1 MKRIKLAMGCSL
13 LLLVGVSMGVTNFVI
28 LPFWASD
35 VLVREGRSLQRFLAA
50 VSLSASEHVSQLPP
64 PAVQSFLSDN
74 PEGCIYWQGTFYP
87 HQPTDHAPCRQ
98 ELPALLMAAEQT
110 KTMQT
115 SRTAITLLDLIE
127 TEYLYVALPDTPFG
141 VVAAGLP
148 LAQALRSL
156 WAKEQVIAVYLV
168 FNALILAALAF
179 FRFMRAYVLPIDR
192 MVESVENYQGDGLQ
206 ALLAEKSANEL
217 GQLSRSI
224 EAMVQRIEADKE
236 KLTRAVGELAAN
248 NTLLQNNQRE
258 MIRTE
263 KLASVGRLA
272 AGLAHEIGN
281 PLSVA
286 QGYVQLLGMGQ
297 CSEQERDE
305 YIGKT
310 LQELKRMDT
319 LIRRLLDYARSG
331 RGMATRFDVHDVHAV
346 LAGIVEDLAG
356 QPFLKGIRL
365 ECDLRAQYRDVV
377 ADTEQLRQV
386 ILNCVLNAV
395 DAIDAAGRRAAGRI
409 IVATAQGIGTDNDR
423 PSLCITI
430 ADNGTGIPDLLLQAV
445 FDPFFTT
452 KEPGAGT
459 GLGLSV
465 SLTLVESMGGRMEV
479 HSRDGEG
486 TTMRIILPLA
496 AGEDA
501 TRADNIQRTMESA
514 SQ

>member
-1 MKRIKLAMGCSL
+1 MACSL

-35 VLVREGRSLQRFLAA
+35 VLVRESRSLQRFLAA
-50 VSLSASEHVSQLPP
+50 VSFSTSEDDSQLPP
-64 PAVQSFLSDN
+64 PAVQSFLNDN

-87 HQPTDHAPCRQ
+87 HHSSNPAPCRQ
-98 ELPALLMAAEQT
+98 ELPPLLLAAEQT
-110 KTMQT
+110 KTVQT

-127 TEYLYVALPDTPFG
+127 TEYLYVVLPDTPFG

-148 LAQALRSL
+148 LTQALRSL

-168 FNALILAALAF
+168 FNVLILSALAF

-206 ALLAEKSANEL
+206 ALLAEKSGNEL

-286 QGYVQLLGMGQ
+286 QGYVQLLGMDQ

-331 RGMATRFDVHDVHAV
+331 QGMAARYDVHAV

-356 QPFLKGIRL
+356 QPVLKGIRL
-365 ECDLRAQYRDVV
+365 ESDLHAQCCDVV
-377 ADTEQLRQV
+377 VDTEQLRQV

-395 DAIDAAGRRAAGRI
+395 DAIDAAGRRSIGRI
-409 IVATAQGIGTDNDR
+409 TVATTQWLATDDGR
-423 PSLCITI
+423 ALLHITI
-430 ADNGTGIPDLLLQAV
+430 ADNGTGIPDSLLQAV

-465 SLTLVESMGGRMEV
+465 SLALVESMGGRMEV
-479 HSRDGEG
+479 QSRDGEG
-486 TTMRIILPLA
+486 TTMQITFPLA
-496 AGEDA
+496 VGEDA
-501 TRADNIQRTMESA
+501 TPAGNI
-514 SQ
+514 